1 VQEDVTFAQL
11 RTFALAARASSFA
24 QAAERLDI
32 SQPSVSEQIKTLED
46 RLGCRLF
53 RRRRGATSMLT
64 SEGEQA
70 LEEVDRILAA
80 RNSLFELAR
89 KPAGKVLLRIC
100 VGRYLRDNYIKQAMS
115 GIYRKYPNV
124 ELDLQPIVPPAEI
137 TRQLE
142 NGKFDMA
149 VYSQPVD
156 AEMQPYSRRVC
167 ETSMAM
173 IAPAGTKARI
183 AAGKCSLDDF
193 QFIYPGPRDLA
204 VRNAR
209 QSLRAM
215 GLTPRLP
222 TMFVDFVETLAQLVE
237 DGQGIGCTMNYAV
250 ADRIADGR
258 VEVLDLPIP
267 PLRRIVARSP
277 HAPEVAEAIE
287 DMLCDALMIRPS
299 RNSRA

>member
-1 VQEDVTFAQL
+1 MQEDVTFAQL

-24 QAAERLDI
+24 QAAEQLDI

-53 RRRRGATSMLT
+53 RRRRGATSRLT
-64 SEGEQA
+64 PEGEQA

-80 RNSLFELAR
+80 KNNLFMLSR
-89 KPAGKVLLRIC
+89 KPTAKVLLRIC
-100 VGRYLRDNYIKQAMS
+100 IGRYLRDNYIRQAMP

-124 ELDLQPIVPPAEI
+124 ELDLQPLVPPAEI

-142 NGKFDMA
+142 IGKFDMA
-149 VYSQPVD
+149 VYSQPID
-156 AEMQPYSRRVC
+156 AKMQPYSRNVC
-167 ETSMAM
+167 ETAMAM
-173 IAPAGTKARI
+173 IAPAGTKARL
-183 AAGKCSLDDF
+183 AAGRCSLDDF

-204 VRNAR
+204 ARNAR
-209 QSLRAM
+209 QSLRDL
-215 GLTPRLP
+215 GLAPSLP
-222 TMFVDFVETLAQLVE
+222 IMFVDFVETLAQLVE

-277 HAPEVAEAIE
+277 HAPEEAAAIE
-287 DMLCDALMIRPS
+287 DLLCDALLIRP
-299 RNSRA
+299 RNARS